1 MPKIWSSFLAN
12 NGHMF
17 IWNVSFIWSLR
28 KCRKI
33 PIIIKNKMFE
43 FNYNTKVYKKNNK
56 QQPIVCY
63 FWSVSLI
70 KKNRTRFQSWSV
82 AKKVLLTLSFIISWD
97 YGKPYIFCTPSEATY
112 QKQTALS
119 SHYGCTSPIISHPTI
134 HPSTM
139 KLRTMPA
146 GNIQNNCIHYG
157 DDDGSGNKYLS
168 LNIEKLA
175 TPS

>member
-1 MPKIWSSFLAN
+1 ML
-12 NGHMF
+12 
-17 IWNVSFIWSLR
+17 IWNVSFFWSLR

-33 PIIIKNKMFE
+33 LIIIKKIKFLNLIITRKS
-43 FNYNTKVYKKNNK
+43 TKKTISSRNDI
-56 QQPIVCY
+56 QPIVCY

-82 AKKVLLTLSFIISWD
+82 AKNVFFNIIFYYIVGFW
-97 YGKPYIFCTPSEATY
+97 KTMYIFCTPSEATY
-112 QKQTALS
+112 RRQTALS

-146 GNIQNNCIHYG
+146 RNIQNNCIHYG